1 MKGERPE
8 RKEWPPAVGLLFT
21 AAFVPALFWVM
32 FGVLDG
38 YAIGFTAFLLML
50 QLAVEYL
57 PKLADRASLES
68 AEGAARGADA
78 PPAKKVTRLES
89 VCGGVW
95 ILSIPFAP
103 FLTWALTNAF
113 DLDRS
118 NWRLLLGARAVLCV
132 VVPLVTVLPLLR
144 YVRRGMAGLQIL
156 VLGIGTAF
164 PVATGAAAAADFVA
178 GPVWQDV
185 TVDGVRDVDFRT
197 AAGTN
202 VNAPGALVDL
212 GDGRTLTRSA
222 GVALRGGPM
231 RIFALRHTGRILD
244 AS

>member
-1 MKGERPE
+1 MKGDRPE

-21 AAFVPALFWVM
+21 AVFIPALFRVM
-32 FGVLDG
+32 FGVVDG

-50 QLAVEYL
+50 MLAVEYL
-57 PKLADRASLES
+57 PKLADRAEPL
-68 AEGAARGADA
+68 
-78 PPAKKVTRLES
+78 PAKKVTRLES
-89 VCGGVW
+89 ICGGVW
-95 ILSIPFAP
+95 GLSIPFAP
-103 FLTWALTNAF
+103 FLTWVLTNAF
-113 DLDRS
+113 DVDRS
-118 NWRLLLGARAVLCV
+118 NWRLLVGTRAFLCV

-144 YVRRGMAGLQIL
+144 YVRRGNAGLQIL

-164 PVATGAAAAADFVA
+164 PVATGAASAADFVA

-185 TVDGVRDVDFRT
+185 TVDGVRDVAFRT

-231 RIFALRHTGRILD
+231 RIFALAHTGRILD
-244 AS
+244 AT